1 MKPDLQVKD
10 ALRALADHDRN
21 LEAQASAAQI
31 FARRAPA
38 SNWQH
43 RVTLTVVGLAA
54 AAALAVS
61 LWRAPEP
68 VREPLPVAVNEPRP
82 VEPPVPVV
90 AVAAVAAAPKP
101 VRRAKRAALPPQE
114 MVTEFYPLMDAPP
127 PFERG
132 QLLRVVVPAS
142 TMRSVGLPVRPERW
156 ADRVQAD
163 VLVGE
168 EGMARAIRFV
178 SYER

>member
-1 MKPDLQVKD
+1 MNPELQVKD
-10 ALRALADHDRN
+10 ALRALADQDRA
-21 LEAQASAAQI
+21 LEARTSAAEI
-31 FARRAPA
+31 FARRQPVA
-38 SNWQH
+38 NWRR
-43 RVTLTVVGLAA
+43 RVTIAAVGLAA
-54 AAALAVS
+54 AAALGVS
-61 LWRAPEP
+61 LWRSPEP
-68 VREPLPVAVNEPRP
+68 HREPLPVVVNVPKP
-82 VEPPVPVV
+82 VEPRVPVA
-90 AVAAVAAAPKP
+90 AVAAVAVAPKP
-101 VRRAKRAALPPQE
+101 VRRARRVTPPVE
-114 MVTEFYPLMDAPP
+114 EVVTEFYPLMDAPP